1 MLLKAMK
8 ELLLTLF
15 ILNNAMRKLFII
27 LIAIMCLLTGC
38 KPRHKR
44 DSIGLEYLQ
53 ETDFLQQLMLQEK
66 F

>member
-1 MLLKAMK
+1 MTMK
-8 ELLLTLF
+8 K
-15 ILNNAMRKLFII
+15 III
-27 LIAIMCLLTGC
+27 LLICLILLLTGC
-38 KPRHKR
+38 KPKHKR